1 MSADRMP
8 ISRGIAPLA
17 DIPDRQRRDR
27 PPELVVRR
35 EHSVIAMPVLPRRR
49 HEIGQP
55 VQKLKRRELDDAI
68 GPRPGGL
75 AAAAPPD
82 PVGGFVPG
90 QHVADASDAAI
101 CTTDRGEPF
110 ERERWPGA
118 VSQQVL
124 IRSGNVAEVPLA
136 GLSFGWKSWVVWL
149 IESGGYNQPNDRP

>member
-1 MSADRMP
+1 MYADRMP

-17 DIPDRQRRDR
+17 DMPDREGRDGR
-27 PPELVVRR
+27 PELVIRG

-82 PVGGFVPG
+82 PVGGFVPW
-90 QHVADASDAAI
+90 QDVADLGCAAAARGTTGSRGDAPA
-101 CTTDRGEPF
+101 R
-110 ERERWPGA
+110 
-118 VSQQVL
+118 
-124 IRSGNVAEVPLA
+124 
-136 GLSFGWKSWVVWL
+136 
-149 IESGGYNQPNDRP
+149 